1 MQKAATE
8 KRRSF
13 RINDTINLSYRLID
27 QQTADLGIRS
37 LSGNLSNE
45 YSLAATLDVLSQ
57 EASRIIVHLGK
68 KDSEVVELFKVLDAK
83 INAVAQTVMFVGSD
97 ANSQNCLD
105 VNLSA
110 TGLAF
115 YQATSID
122 TGQNLALEMFL
133 PTMLARIL
141 VYGKVVNCQQIQPD
155 RFLISV
161 DYTHI
166 KEDDQE
172 LLIKHVVRMQWQ
184 QLQKKSSDTEQS
196 LV

>member
-1 MQKAATE
+1 MHNATTE

-13 RINDTINLSYRLID
+13 RIDDSINLSYRLID
-27 QQTADLGIRS
+27 QKTADLGIR
-37 LSGNLSNE
+37 NLSNE

-57 EASRIIVHLGK
+57 EALRIIQHLNK
-68 KDSEVVELFKVLDAK
+68 KDSEIAELFKVLDAK

-97 ANSQNCLD
+97 INAQNCLD

-115 YQATSID
+115 YQPTPVEV
-122 TGQNLALEMFL
+122 GQNLAIEMFL
-133 PTMLARIL
+133 PTMLALIL
-141 VYGKVVNCQQIQPD
+141 VYGKVMNCQQSQPD

-184 QLQKKSSDTEQS
+184 KLQKKSSNNEQP
-196 LV
+196 LA

>member
-1 MQKAATE
+1 MHNATTE

-13 RINDTINLSYRLID
+13 RIDDTINLSYRLID
-27 QQTADLGIRS
+27 QKTADLGIR
-37 LSGNLSNE
+37 NLSNE

-57 EASRIIVHLGK
+57 EALRIIQHLNK
-68 KDSEVVELFKVLDAK
+68 KDSEIAELFKVLDAK

-97 ANSQNCLD
+97 INAQNCLD

-115 YQATSID
+115 YQPTPVEV
-122 TGQNLALEMFL
+122 GQNLAIEMFL
-133 PTMLARIL
+133 PTMPALIL
-141 VYGKVVNCQQIQPD
+141 VYGKVMNCQQIQPD

-184 QLQKKSSDTEQS
+184 KLQKKSPNNEQP
-196 LV
+196 LA